1 MTYLFYIDVR
11 WNDSRDLSHRLR
23 DLVVFGKSI
32 FQAIEISDNQL

>member
-11 WNDSRDLSHRLR
+11 WNDSRDLSHRLWH
-23 DLVVFGKSI
+23 LVMFGKSI